1 MIFRTTQAEP
11 PSPKKGGGVCVA
23 QIALRNYNFRDIF

>member
-11 PSPKKGGGVCVA
+11 PSPKKGGVCVA